1 MYASVPEPEAIV
13 GQAVQMGDVTYTIVA
28 CGHKQ
33 ATLQSP
39 GGTRVKR
46 SSPAIRKLF
55 ATGPVA
61 DEEKGAFSKDPE
73 YEEVE
78 AELVDDDAP
87 EEEDPAAADSDEEDD
102 EDEEEV
108 VPPAAKVPRTE
119 KNKAPKKRA
128 RANKNREILFVDARK
143 GSPCALAS
151 DGKLPKELVYRLG
164 AR

>member
-39 GGTRVKR
+39 NGTRVKR

-61 DEEKGAFSKDPE
+61 DEEKGAFAQEPE
-73 YEEVE
+73 YEERWR
-78 AELVDDDAP
+78 P
-87 EEEDPAAADSDEEDD
+87 NWSTTTTTTPG
-102 EDEEEV
+102 
-108 VPPAAKVPRTE
+108 PRRRR
-119 KNKAPKKRA
+119 RA
-128 RANKNREILFVDARK
+128 CC
-143 GSPCALAS
+143 G
-151 DGKLPKELVYRLG
+151 
-164 AR
+164 